1 MENEYFPIKLMMC
14 IKISFLGSESDAGTS
29 VFFKGLEIM
38 CITLGPFLVHW
49 FSNFLYKNCPK
60 GVLSIDPGA
69 PPAMT
74 RISSLRRGAQEFTC
88 VKKIPKGFVYL

>member
-1 MENEYFPIKLMMC
+1 
-14 IKISFLGSESDAGTS
+14 
-29 VFFKGLEIM
+29 M

-88 VKKIPKGFVYL
+88 VKKIPKGFTCRCFEQQESLSLGIICVEFEKIHEHSHV